1 MMATITTPLPA
12 RGRRQDDQPGTDTGG
27 GLSARPPR
35 RSVQLQINTGGAWR
49 RVLSFNYEAPEE
61 LGLVHLN
68 APPLAIVAGGTL
80 RIATD
85 DGLQTALEH
94 WDLANGW
101 RVRGAA

>member
-1 MMATITTPLPA
+1 MSAATLTRRHEDAPAPDGGTTRPL
-12 RGRRQDDQPGTDTGG
+12 RV
-27 GLSARPPR
+27 
-35 RSVQLQINTGGAWR
+35 SVQLQINTGGAWR

-61 LGLVHLN
+61 LGLVKLN

-85 DGLQTALEH
+85 DGMQTAVEH

-101 RVRGAA
+101 RVRGGT